1 MRQPRRA
8 GGPGETAIVNLDS
21 RGRRLWGWFVSGPY
35 EVTGFR
41 KSVEARDDAFAHGYE
56 FVKLE
61 GRVDEVR
68 RKVLTRDEWR
78 KTTALE
84 RLTCEQYDVMYD
96 EPDERGEFG
105 RRLVE
110 IYEVTFDCWKNSHD
124 LVMRR
129 HMELH
134 PHAVGVRVV
143 YA

>member
-1 MRQPRRA
+1 MR
-8 GGPGETAIVNLDS
+8 LDNS
-21 RGRRLWGWFVSGPY
+21 HGGRRLWAWFYEGPFACKD
-35 EVTGFR
+35 FR
-41 KSVEARDDAFAHGYE
+41 TAEQARDDAFAHGYE
-56 FVKLE
+56 LVALE
-61 GRVDEVR
+61 GRIDEVR